1 MDMMNKSNLRKLM
14 LEKRKS
20 ILNKK
25 ELSTCIVDKLF
36 ELDVYKNSRVI
47 ALYYSLF
54 DEVDT
59 RDIIPRILNKKTVL
73 LPKVIGD
80 KMIFIKINKDTKYN
94 KSNLGVL
101 KPLGKEY
108 SGNIDLIIVPGVSFD
123 REHNRLGFGKGYYDK
138 YLKDK
143 DIYKIGIC
151 FNEQLTNTLPVDDYD
166 IKMDLI
172 ITEKELI

>member
-1 MDMMNKSNLRKLM
+1 MMNKDNLRKLM
-14 LEKRKS
+14 LERRKN

-25 ELSTCIVDKLF
+25 ELSINIFDKL
-36 ELDVYKNSRVI
+36 LDLDIYKNSRVI
-47 ALYYSLF
+47 ALYYSLC

-59 RDIIPRILNKKTVL
+59 RDIIPRLLNKKIVL
-73 LPKVIGD
+73 LPKVIND

-94 KSNLGVL
+94 KSNVGILE
-101 KPLGKEY
+101 PLGKEY
-108 SGNIDLIIVPGVSFD
+108 LDNIDLIIVPGVSFD

-151 FNEQLTNTLPVDDYD
+151 FNKQLTDTLPIDDYD